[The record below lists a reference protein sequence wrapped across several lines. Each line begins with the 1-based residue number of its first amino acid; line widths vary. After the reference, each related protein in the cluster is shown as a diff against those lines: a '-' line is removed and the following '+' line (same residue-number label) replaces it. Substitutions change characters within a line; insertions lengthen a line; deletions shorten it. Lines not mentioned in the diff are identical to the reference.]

1 MLTVADVM
9 RAALDC
15 GMADSVKHSDIVVMI
30 GTYFDMG
37 NQVAVSVD
45 APGLNKFALQWPRSA
60 SIETVKADIA
70 ARLTA

>member
-1 MLTVADVM
+1 MLTAADVM

-15 GMADSVKHSDIVVMI
+15 GAADSLHHSDIVTVS

-37 NQVAVSVD
+37 NQVAVSVESH
-45 APGLNKFALQWPRSA
+45 GLGNFALKWLRTET
-60 SIETVKADIA
+60 IETVKADIA